1 MCPIG
6 LASGS
11 VDIEV
16 VRPHQAGL
24 PAYVPGEEELAAFDG
39 SWEDFSAYGR

>member
-1 MCPIG
+1 MPYRISQWG
-6 LASGS
+6 